1 MKIEEAIEKFLFDR
15 SVYCAPRTVDYY
27 RECLQMFV
35 ARSGCRDT
43 KELSKEFMQRFIV
56 NLRYTLKDTSIRTY
70 CRALTVFGHWLE
82 EEGIAA
88 SYPFRGLKLPKS
100 DAELVTPLMQSEVE
114 TVLSYFDN
122 RKADHFSAY
131 DWKMWRGRILFLLL
145 LDAGMRSQEA
155 RNLKVPDINLT
166 QRFFR
171 IRQSKGNKNRIV
183 PMSEQLRELLSFY
196 LPKLPNKT
204 GYVLLPLRGNMNG
217 RQAITENAVKAFFSK
232 LKEETGILRIHAHLL
247 RHTFATSYLYGGGN
261 LEDLRLLLGHA
272 DYTVTKNYL
281 HLSME
286 YKLTG
291 AGIYR
296 LDPVFFRKGY

>member
-1 MKIEEAIEKFLFDR
+1 
-15 SVYCAPRTVDYY
+15 
-27 RECLQMFV
+27 
-35 ARSGCRDT
+35 
-43 KELSKEFMQRFIV
+43 
-56 NLRYTLKDTSIRTY
+56 
-70 CRALTVFGHWLE
+70 
-82 EEGIAA
+82 
-88 SYPFRGLKLPKS
+88 
-100 DAELVTPLMQSEVE
+100 MQSEVE

-131 DWKMWRGRILFLLL
+131 DWKMWRARILFLLL

-183 PMSEQLRELLSFY
+183 PMSEQLWELLSFY

-217 RQAITENAVKAFFSK
+217 RQAVTENAVKAFFSK
-232 LKEETGILRIHAHLL
+232 LKEETGI
-247 RHTFATSYLYGGGN
+247 
-261 LEDLRLLLGHA
+261 
-272 DYTVTKNYL
+272 
-281 HLSME
+281 
-286 YKLTG
+286 
-291 AGIYR
+291 YR